1 MQLVRIFF
9 LRMNISVG
17 SNNNNNNDND
27 MRDSREAANLY

>member
-9 LRMNISVG
+9 LGMNISVG
-17 SNNNNNNDND
+17 SYNNNNNNKD